1 MNKSEQ
7 IRSLYE
13 QGYKVQEIADRMGI
27 RYQFAYNVVK
37 HHIKSQHLD
46 TVRGEIAAS
55 TPQPF
60 SFWRWIT
67 GR

>member
-7 IRSLYE
+7 IRQLFD
-13 QGYKVQEIADRMGI
+13 QGYKVQEISDRLGI

-37 HHIKSQHLD
+37 HHIKTRH
-46 TVRGEIAAS
+46 VNAAQEVAAT
-55 TPQPF
+55 TPQF